1 MTAFIHLSDDI
12 SMINISPL
20 LNLRSIASSLNSR
33 ALIIQAYGMGN
44 VPSKNKEFLDL
55 LKRAIE
61 QEIIV
66 VIITQCHRGTVNDL
80 YEAGRVLTDM
90 GAVLGQ
96 DMTLECCYAKLSFL
110 LGKGYSS
117 DKIKH
122 MLITNLKGELTD
134 IHRKK
139 DIYTLKNNKLVC
151 ALGKLLN

>member
-1 MTAFIHLSDDI
+1 
-12 SMINISPL
+12 
-20 LNLRSIASSLNSR
+20 
-33 ALIIQAYGMGN
+33 MGN
-44 VPSKNKEFLDL
+44 VPSKNKEFLDM

-61 QEIIV
+61 QGIIV

-110 LGKGYSS
+110 LGKRYSL

-122 MLITNLKGELTD
+122 MLNTNIKGELTD
-134 IHRKK
+134 IRRQKE
-139 DIYTLKNNKLVC
+139 IFSLKNSNLVKTI
-151 ALGKLLN
+151 A